1 MQRERKKLNQAGF
14 SLVELIVVVLILGIL
29 SAGSVVGI
37 NFANNMNA
45 NGAAVTFAS
54 VLERARMQT
63 ISADGDV
70 SVKLIQDGNKYFAL
84 ILEDGAETERVKIGT
99 QALTIKAYK
108 GATGTTVGSSG
119 CEFEFEKADGSFDSD
134 YTSVEFIG
142 RRTEVV
148 KLVRL
153 TGRSYL
159 E

>member
-45 NGAAVTFAS
+45 NGAAVTF
-54 VLERARMQT
+54 ERARMQT